1 MNDPKSGPG
10 HVSVVVIVRDRIGR
24 IVVDDAVF
32 RDPVR
37 LEQLRQE
44 VIRDG
49 GNTSNG

>member
-10 HVSVVVIVRDRIGR
+10 HVSVVVIVRDRLGR

-32 RDPVR
+32 RDKER

-44 VIRDG
+44 VCRNG
-49 GNTSNG
+49 GNSPNG